1 MEKHNREGIFYA
13 IAAYSIWGILPIFW
27 KQIVDVTA
35 HEVLANRI
43 FWSFWFM
50 VIVLIF
56 SKKLP
61 LFMKSLKQFKEEP
74 KKFAALAA
82 ASILVSGNWFL
93 FIWAVNNDKVV
104 ESSLGYYIN
113 PLVSIILGIIFL
125 KESLSRMQMFSFFLA
140 VVGVFILTISY
151 GKFPWVSFG
160 LALTF
165 GVYGLVKKIIKVDS
179 SIGLALE
186 TLLIMPVAFIYLS
199 IHMVN
204 GSSALFSGSF
214 INDILLIA
222 SGAITAIPL
231 LFFAKGVQ
239 KIPLYLMGFIQ
250 YIAPTMM
257 LILGVFIY
265 GEPFGVTRLIAFAF
279 IWSALALVTLSSF
292 NWNYVKGRNRK
303 KIA

>member
-1 MEKHNREGIFYA
+1 
-13 IAAYSIWGILPIFW
+13 
-27 KQIVDVTA
+27 
-35 HEVLANRI
+35 
-43 FWSFWFM
+43 
-50 VIVLIF
+50 
-56 SKKLP
+56 
-61 LFMKSLKQFKEEP
+61 
-74 KKFAALAA
+74 
-82 ASILVSGNWFL
+82 
-93 FIWAVNNDKVV
+93 
-104 ESSLGYYIN
+104 
-113 PLVSIILGIIFL
+113 SIILGIIFL

-239 KIPLYLMGFIQ
+239 KIPLYLIGFIQ
-250 YIAPTMM
+250 YIARSEEHTSELQSRENLVCRL
-257 LILGVFIY
+257 LI
-265 GEPFGVTRLIAFAF
+265 E
-279 IWSALALVTLSSF
+279 
-292 NWNYVKGRNRK
+292 K
-303 KIA
+303 K